1 MYEEVAMLKWEGG
14 SYSKLK
20 IKLKTVAFVV
30 GHAELPKRPR
40 RSFSVAATQEIK
52 SFWHFI
58 S

>member
-1 MYEEVAMLKWEGG
+1 MLKWEGG